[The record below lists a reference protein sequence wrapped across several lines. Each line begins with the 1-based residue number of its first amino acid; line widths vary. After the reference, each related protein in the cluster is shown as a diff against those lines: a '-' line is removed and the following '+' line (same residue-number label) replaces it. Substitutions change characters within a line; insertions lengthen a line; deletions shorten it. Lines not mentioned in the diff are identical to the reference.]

1 MTRTTLLLAT
11 ILLAACEANE
21 QAGGGDG
28 AGGDDGAGAN
38 GSGANGAGAN
48 GAGGD
53 DGAGG
58 GEPSPPEVPPVYP
71 QDGYCSDSG
80 VAWAWCEDFDGQ
92 GVDSPAAFDP
102 ATSLID
108 YHQHSHVTIGH
119 VTCESTLVDG
129 ADCAPYVQGGSLFLN
144 AEDSGFGMD
153 VLRVEQPFDF
163 EGREGRIHYRSN
175 MKGHGRMHQAVH
187 ISPATSNTL
196 PDLRDLDPAAD
207 MGPSISITFVGD
219 GGWPFGIVLWNQG
232 EVVEEHHVNGPLGI
246 ELNSGADLFDVDL
259 YLSRTHLRVHLDG
272 QEVFSE
278 DIADLGFDLG
288 YVYFSQLA
296 YNPVK
301 DGYEGEVANRFL
313 WDDLAFD
320 GPSLARNSLTPPG
333 KQDVLFRAWNMA
345 SCTVRG
351 VVAEGPPNPEESFY
365 LVHTW
370 HARLDD
376 TGSPVTLSDIQC
388 NALDDFPAP
397 EAAIADI
404 EIVTP

>member
-1 MTRTTLLLAT
+1 MKWTLLLAT
-11 ILLAACEANE
+11 ILLAGCESTE
-21 QAGGGDG
+21 PAGSDDGAGGDG
-28 AGGDDGAGAN
+28 AGTSGSDAN
-38 GSGANGAGAN
+38 GSGTNSTGAN
-48 GAGGD
+48 GT
-53 DGAGG
+53 GAG
-58 GEPSPPEVPPVYP
+58 EPTPPEVPTVYP
-71 QDGYCSDSG
+71 KDGYCADSG
-80 VAWAWCEDFDGQ
+80 VPWAWCEDFDGQ
-92 GVDSPAAFDP
+92 GVESPAAFNP
-102 ATSLID
+102 ASSLID
-108 YHQHSHVTIGH
+108 YHQHSHITIQH
-119 VTCESTLVDG
+119 VTCESTQAEG
-129 ADCAPYVQGGSLFLN
+129 SSCAPYVQGGSLFMN

-187 ISPATSNTL
+187 ISAATSNTL

-207 MGPSISITFVGD
+207 MGPSLSVTFVGD

-246 ELNSGADLFDVDL
+246 ELNGGADLYEVDL
-259 YLSRTHLRVHLDG
+259 YVSRTHLRVHLNG

-301 DGYEGEVANRFL
+301 DGYVGEGDNRFL

-333 KQDVLFRAWNMA
+333 QQDVLFRAWNMA

-351 VVAEGPPNPEESFY
+351 VAAEGPPNPQESFY

-370 HARLDD
+370 HARIDD
-376 TGSPVTLSDIQC
+376 NGAPVTLSDIQC
-388 NALDDFPAP
+388 TPLDTFPPP

-404 EIVTP
+404 EIVKQ